1 VTETIGAPSAA
12 AGVVID
18 HEAMRAR
25 SRAARAQAPLPRVS
39 GRGLEGLYAW
49 LEVSELADLSV
60 WPGVTRV
67 RLVGQPWCDV
77 SALVEDPEEC
87 LVMIRHLLRDAGHL
101 GDPSN
106 GAYELALG
114 QARVSIYLDWAPWP
128 VVVVRSHRSRPA
140 SLDALVEMGTLPEEL
155 AEELVAAFSAGVC
168 MLVSGA
174 TGSGKTTFLDALCLA
189 AIGEDEQVCT
199 IEDTYEL
206 SLATARPH
214 SVLPFLARP
223 ANVEGAGERSMALLT
238 RGALR
243 ASPDRVLVG
252 ECRGPEALYMLRAME
267 SGAKGSAGT
276 IHSDSA
282 AGALERFCDYILE
295 GGARSV
301 DYVARMVARH
311 IRLVVHLE
319 VHAGAHYV
327 AEVYEVTGAED
338 GRIHGGSIWVAGED
352 RVARRTGVA
361 YSPTLA
367 RKLGTR

>member
-1 VTETIGAPSAA
+1 MTEILGPPSDL
-12 AGVVID
+12 GGIVID
-18 HEAMRAR
+18 DTAMRAR
-25 SRAARAQAPLPRVS
+25 SRAARAHAALPRIAE
-39 GRGLEGLYAW
+39 RGLDGLYQW
-49 LEVSELADLSV
+49 LDLPELADLAA

-67 RLVGQPWCDV
+67 RMAGRPWSEV
-77 SALVEDPEEC
+77 TALVDGSEEC
-87 LVMIRHLLRDAGHL
+87 LVMIRHLLRDAGYL

-114 QARVSIYLDWAPWP
+114 AARVSIYLDWAPWP
-128 VVVVRSHRSRPA
+128 IVVVRSHRSRPA
-140 SLDALVEMGTLPEEL
+140 DLAALVEMGSLPQEL
-155 AEELVAAFSAGVC
+155 ADDLVAAFSAGVC

-189 AIGEDEQVCT
+189 AIGDNEQVCT

-282 AGALERFCDYILE
+282 AAALERFCDYILE
-295 GGARSV
+295 GGGRSV

-311 IRLVVHLE
+311 IRLVVHLD
-319 VHAGAHYV
+319 VDSGHHYV
-327 AEVYEVTGAED
+327 SEVYEVTGAED
-338 GRIHGGSIWVAGED
+338 GRIHGGTIWSAGED

-361 YSPTLA
+361 YSPALA
-367 RKLGTR
+367 RKLGLG